1 MTRWR
6 CRVYILVW
14 KSRDLFRVISKRNRL
29 ISDFK
34 AVFDQKFIYLSHVT
48 SWWCPDLSPSDTL
61 VIFNKLFFSLQERD
75 FGSKKEILFTP
86 YQFRIF
92 LVASPILGYAS
103 TINDGLWRSL
113 VLFKWCL
120 GKVFYCWVG
129 SRDLFRFIS
138 MFFRVFSIRYHF
150 SAENSASPSDVT
162 S

>member
-1 MTRWR
+1 MVSLRG
-6 CRVYILVW
+6 LV
-14 KSRDLFRVISKRNRL
+14 
-29 ISDFK
+29 DFEPN
-34 AVFDQKFIYLSHVT
+34 Y
-48 SWWCPDLSPSDTL
+48 
-61 VIFNKLFFSLQERD
+61 FFCLQERD
-75 FGSKKEILFTP
+75 FGSKKEIPFTP

-138 MFFRVFSIRYHF
+138 MFFSRIFNSLSFFGRKFGFPKSRDELGSSY
-150 SAENSASPSDVT
+150 SATNILSEVPTECNMPRDLTPATPGTLIIAYTVWAILYRLK
-162 S
+162 